1 MLPNKA
7 YVRVL
12 AFAVLAAGLVAIAVA
27 APRVVP
33 PAALV
38 EDWVADARVASL
50 VPVEPAR
57 DDIVILGI
65 GEATMAQEAMHYRSP
80 LDREQLALWIAAADQ
95 AGARAI
101 GVDILFDQR
110 TEPRKDD
117 LLRRAILGASAPV
130 IVGWAGAED
139 GLTPRQLEFQAAFT
153 AGMSTGHVLIG
164 EDAFGTIRWIEAPIG
179 EDGVVRLPL
188 VAAIA
193 ASLGAAPP
201 TERFEIAYRG
211 PTPKGTSGFTVHN
224 AHLAPKLPQSWL
236 AGRIVLFGTVLV
248 DDDRHRTP
256 FNAGGGAQTD
266 MPGVVIHAHA
276 LAQLLDG
283 RRAARSEMDLE
294 AAIAVVVVAIG
305 MGLAFWGGP
314 ATARIGLLSAAA
326 VAFWVG
332 GFALYQN
339 GGPLI
344 PLVLPSLVMGAG
356 YGITSAAVGARLRRE
371 KRQIRRAFRHYVA
384 PAVIR
389 QLEADPDRL
398 KLGGEW
404 REVTY
409 IFTDIAGFTTLSEG
423 MEPEQLVPMLNTYLD
438 GMCRILITHE
448 CTLDKFIGD
457 AVVAV
462 LGAPDDQ
469 PDHAQRAVRCAL
481 DLDAFA
487 ERFSAAKV
495 AEGIAFGATR
505 IGVHTG
511 PAVVGNIGGENH
523 FDYTAI
529 GDTVNTAARL
539 EGANKFLG
547 TRVCISGQTAER
559 CRDVALR
566 PIGELVLKG
575 KAEAV
580 AVFEP
585 LDPKRAAAPA
595 TAAYREAFE
604 KLAQNDPYTLETF
617 EKLVEADPDD
627 SLAAFHLSRLRAGE
641 RGTRIELTQK

>member
-117 LLRRAILGASAPV
+117 LLRRAILGANAPV

-462 LGAPDDQ
+462 LGAPDDRRRRDRARSPARPRPARGCRAIFRRQ
-469 PDHAQRAVRCAL
+469 GGRGNRVWRHPNRRPHRTRGGGKHWRRKPLRLHCHWRYRKHRGAPRGREQVPGHAGLHQRPDRGAV
-481 DLDAFA
+481 
-487 ERFSAAKV
+487 
-495 AEGIAFGATR
+495 
-505 IGVHTG
+505 
-511 PAVVGNIGGENH
+511 
-523 FDYTAI
+523 
-529 GDTVNTAARL
+529 
-539 EGANKFLG
+539 
-547 TRVCISGQTAER
+547 SGR
-559 CRDVALR
+559 
-566 PIGELVLKG
+566 G
-575 KAEAV
+575 AEADWGV
-580 AVFEP
+580 GVEGKSRGGGG
-585 LDPKRAAAPA
+585 LR
-595 TAAYREAFE
+595 TARPQARRGAGHGCLPRGIRE
-604 KLAQNDPYTLETF
+604 TG
-617 EKLVEADPDD
+617 
-627 SLAAFHLSRLRAGE
+627 SE
-641 RGTRIELTQK
+641 RSIHP